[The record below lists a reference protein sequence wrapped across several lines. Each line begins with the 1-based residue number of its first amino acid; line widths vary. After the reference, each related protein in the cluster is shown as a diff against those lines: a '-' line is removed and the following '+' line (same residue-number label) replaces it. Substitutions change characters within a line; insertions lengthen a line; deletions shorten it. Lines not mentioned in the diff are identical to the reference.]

1 MGQAKLGLDQVR
13 VAAMQLTALC
23 TRFGEH
29 PCARGALASDI
40 KGIEET
46 FADLSFPLPDALIE
60 VYRLTLG
67 IPGILNDEP
76 ILWSPCNFTGPHIGF
91 VAFLIDQ
98 DEDVNKEGVL
108 WLGRGNE
115 GDLIL
120 DRAGNCSLAPNFQPD
135 GSVLLAAPTSFET
148 AFLAYVEAHISEISR
163 EFAMSGR

>member
-1 MGQAKLGLDQVR
+1 MSQAKLGLDQVR

-46 FADLSFPLPDALIE
+46 FADLGFPLPDALIE

-67 IPGILNDEP
+67 IPGILNNDP
-76 ILWSPCNFTGPHIGF
+76 IIWSPCDFTGPSIGF
-91 VAFLIDQ
+91 MSFLIDQ
-98 DEDVNKEGVL
+98 DEDVDKEGVL

-115 GDLIL
+115 GDLML
-120 DRAGNCSLAPNFQPD
+120 DRAGNCSLAPSFQPE
-135 GSVLLAAPTSFET
+135 GSVLLADPTSFET
-148 AFLAYVEAHISEISR
+148 AFLAYVEAHVSEISR
-163 EFAMSGR
+163 EFATSGR